1 MRGSGMQCSGFNM
14 GEWLVSTGREGRE
27 ERKQLGW
34 RRQGRPHTKHGRVVK
49 SDTAV
54 PFLPMPPLMPMLRVH
69 YVVLHVHFWLVVKVA
84 CPPGINYFRTQNL
97 GFRRLILSSS
107 CITYVVL
114 EAYKFRIFGF
124 TCVCVYNVRYLIER
138 VRNQHPCV
146 VHTAVSF
153 S

>member
-107 CITYVVL
+107 CMYICSSGSVQVQD
-114 EAYKFRIFGF
+114 FRILQRSLFGRESSKP
-124 TCVCVYNVRYLIER
+124 TPVCGSYCCEFFL
-138 VRNQHPCV
+138 
-146 VHTAVSF
+146 T
-153 S
+153 